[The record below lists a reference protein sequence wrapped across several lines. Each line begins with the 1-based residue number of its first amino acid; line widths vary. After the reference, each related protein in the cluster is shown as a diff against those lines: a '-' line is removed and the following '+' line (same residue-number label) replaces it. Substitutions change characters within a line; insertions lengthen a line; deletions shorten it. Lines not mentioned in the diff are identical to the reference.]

1 MKNQYELK
9 NEKIGRLLLKYSL
22 PAILS
27 MMVTSLYNTV
37 DRAFIGSIKDIGA
50 LAISG
55 LGVTMPLFTI
65 LGAFCVAISVGGST
79 NISIKLGEEKRE
91 EAERILGNTFI
102 LSIIVALIIMIFGFY
117 FLEKILYFFGASKET
132 IIYAEDYMRVILI
145 GAWFNFP
152 GFALNNAIR
161 AEGNPKLAGK
171 IMIISCVLNIILDP
185 IFIFLFHMG
194 IKGAALATIICQFI
208 VFLWTMY
215 YFTLGKSNL
224 KLRIKGKILNKNILR
239 AIILIALTPFFM
251 ELAAGFIHLITN
263 RILKDY
269 GGDLAIGAM
278 TSITSIYLL
287 FLMPVFGLSQG
298 MQTIVAYNYGA
309 KEYKRAKK
317 TLLMT
322 IIIATSILTLGLV
335 LIRIYPREFIN
346 IFTKDKELINIALN
360 GLKIYTIALP
370 TLGISIL
377 GAVYFQ
383 SIGNVKKSI
392 FLSLL
397 RQVILF
403 IPIVFIIPRVY
414 GINGVWISQPLA
426 DIGTTILILIF
437 LIKELYIRDT
447 NDLKMKKS
455 NLLN

>member
-79 NISIKLGEEKRE
+79 NISIKLGEEKKE

-102 LSIIVALIIMIFGFY
+102 LSIIVALIIMVFGFS

-132 IIYAEDYMRVILI
+132 IIYAKDYMSVILI

-194 IKGAALATIICQFI
+194 IKGAALGTIICQFI
-208 VFLWTMY
+208 VFLWTIY

-224 KLRIKGKILNKNILR
+224 KLRIKGKILNKTGHAN
-239 AIILIALTPFFM
+239 PS
-251 ELAAGFIHLITN
+251 
-263 RILKDY
+263 RI
-269 GGDLAIGAM
+269 G
-278 TSITSIYLL
+278 
-287 FLMPVFGLSQG
+287 
-298 MQTIVAYNYGA
+298 
-309 KEYKRAKK
+309 
-317 TLLMT
+317 
-322 IIIATSILTLGLV
+322 
-335 LIRIYPREFIN
+335 
-346 IFTKDKELINIALN
+346 LIN
-360 GLKIYTIALP
+360 
-370 TLGISIL
+370 
-377 GAVYFQ
+377 
-383 SIGNVKKSI
+383 
-392 FLSLL
+392 
-397 RQVILF
+397 
-403 IPIVFIIPRVY
+403 
-414 GINGVWISQPLA
+414 
-426 DIGTTILILIF
+426 
-437 LIKELYIRDT
+437 
-447 NDLKMKKS
+447 
-455 NLLN
+455 